1 MENKSVIM
9 ETVDYIESHLND
21 DECDELRLDE
31 IANKISYSKFHL
43 NRLFS
48 EVVGCTIYKYIQKRR
63 LTEAAKKLVLTDKP
77 IIDIAYEANYESQQA
92 FTLAFKQLYT
102 HTPQEYR
109 TIGIYASKQ
118 NRFTAFNELSTNP
131 I

>member
-1 MENKSVIM
+1 MGNENVIM
-9 ETVDYIESHLND
+9 ETVNYIESHLND
-21 DECDELRLDE
+21 NECDELRLDE

-77 IIDIAYEANYESQQA
+77 IIEIAYEAHYESQQA

-109 TIGIYASKQ
+109 SKGLYASKQ
-118 NRFTAFNELSTNP
+118 NRFTAFSELSTNLV
-131 I
+131 

>member
-1 MENKSVIM
+1 MGNKSVIIK
-9 ETVDYIESHLND
+9 TVDYIESRLHD
-21 DECDELRLDE
+21 DEYNELRLDE

-63 LTEAAKKLVLTDKP
+63 LTEAAKKLVCTDKP
-77 IIDIAYEANYESQQA
+77 IIEIAYEANYESQQS
-92 FTLAFKQLYT
+92 FTLAFKQLYD

-109 TIGIYASKQ
+109 AIGVYASKQ
-118 NRFTAFNELSTNP
+118 NRFTAFNELSTNM

>member
-1 MENKSVIM
+1 MGNKSIIIK
-9 ETVDYIESHLND
+9 TVDYIESRLD
-21 DECDELRLDE
+21 DESDELRLDE

-63 LTEAAKKLVLTDKP
+63 LTEAAKKLVCTDKP

-92 FTLAFKQLYT
+92 FTLAFKQLYA

-109 TIGIYASKQ
+109 ATGVYASKQ
-118 NRFTAFNELSTNP
+118 NRFTTFNELSTNL